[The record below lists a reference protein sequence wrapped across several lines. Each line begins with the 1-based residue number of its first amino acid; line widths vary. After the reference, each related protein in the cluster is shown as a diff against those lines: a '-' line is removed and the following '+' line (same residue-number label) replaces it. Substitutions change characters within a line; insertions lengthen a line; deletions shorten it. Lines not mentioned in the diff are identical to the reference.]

1 MIEIFVVDNENNKT
15 KFKPKKIR
23 DKIMEETGLDILIA
37 TNITRQV
44 VGTIKKNYKDEIST
58 STIRSLI
65 NAQLVK
71 RGLTSEELKS
81 RKLGMSVADYED
93 LIQNGC
99 KDNANISYS
108 PEMISK
114 YAYDSIAKEYALL
127 TQPTEQADAHIDGL
141 YHEHDL
147 EFYNLRPNC
156 LSGNNN
162 IIIKDE
168 EGNISYTT
176 IKEFVEE
183 MFLSDKT
190 YYVPSLNVKTNS
202 MEWKRIE
209 NAYLSSPSEETYL
222 VTFSKGY
229 SIECTSDHKFIKS
242 HNNKAQKQYDIKV
255 SEFDNYKDLRLCN
268 ITDLKENN
276 DLNDYNESALFGF
289 FLGDGYISNK
299 GNIKFSFSKK
309 DKAEYLYHLLEQLKI
324 NFTYTETDYYDTGYL
339 YSFYIKDKIYPQLS
353 KSELIKKYTSKYNLT
368 GILEGL
374 INSDGHIRLDIND
387 VLRLNFTNTNKSI
400 FDLYQLCLI
409 SNGIRGFINITEFD
423 NPNHKDAYNSS
434 SFGEKLLSLLSSMN
448 ICNRFVPIIKKANP
462 NMKKYDEIGELKVRS
477 IEYTGTQPVYNLT
490 IADNHNYLAG
500 INGFVL
506 TQNCMN
512 YDLRFFARN
521 GLKIDGKGLM
531 GSVAKPAKSL
541 EVLLNH
547 MLQALMAGATVF
559 SGGQGFAN
567 FNTLLAPY
575 CVGRTYKEIKQAI
588 QNFIFNC
595 NMSLICRGGQV
606 LFSSIGVDLSVP
618 KVLAD
623 EPAICP
629 GGIKNGV
636 YKDYQEQAD
645 LIFRAICEV
654 LNEKDGN
661 NAYHRFPNCNSFDTP
676 LILRKNGIVTV
687 KNIGEFVD
695 NCIEQ
700 EYQNYF
706 DSKVSY
712 CTDDY
717 EVLSVNKDTHNLEW
731 KKITCAIRNPNQDI
745 YEVKTTRG
753 FNLKVT
759 ANHPFI
765 TYASVG
771 FGSFD
776 GRKLSSFKPNTR
788 LCTFNDNIIDYI
800 ENNIGTFIGFFLG
813 DGTKDTNIENRIL
826 FSLYKEDKIRYLDN
840 LLQEIGFEFIRRD
853 YDTRSEFTLLANKQ
867 PNNQLKQVVIDC
879 YNMKNNKLLSKYN
892 NSKYYLGLFTGLIN
906 SDGYIHTSKDI
917 DKPSNIV
924 KFSNTNKELIN
935 LYTNIA
941 HIYGLTLSKSLKQ
954 TPTKNTHNEC
964 YDIRFGGNTMQE
976 LLNHITLR
984 DGHKSRLIDV
994 DYIPRNHFSSV
1005 SIKSIEKV
1013 DYEGYTYD
1021 LEVEDNHNYFAGEI
1035 PVLNHNCLF
1044 NIREGD
1050 LDKYEGNC
1058 KLLHELGANNPTIY
1072 YVNCKDIERTVMGAL
1087 TSDTP
1092 VMTNKGFKYPYE
1104 LKIGDTVMTYSSDG
1118 SKCWNKIYNVIE
1130 KIAPSKVFKITCD
1143 NGYSFKVTDNHKLP
1157 TVDGIVKSENLKVG
1171 MGLYNYIDELY
1182 NPTNDYEAEF
1192 IGVFLADGFIKHKPR
1207 HQYDDEYIE
1216 FHVCKE
1222 WKLKEIIKLCEKC
1235 NYNYKF
1241 IQRKDKSFSIKVY
1254 EKELRDKL
1262 VKLYDDNLGVKK
1274 FPTEYW
1280 NDKNKLANI
1289 IKGLMFDGRKQ
1300 SNTSYIWSCSD
1311 KELVYDVCYA
1321 LSYIGLYS
1329 SIYVD
1334 IRKGKTGNW
1343 RTNYRVTFGKDKKP
1357 KHTRGRKTTTIKS
1370 IELVDNTEPVYDL
1383 SIENNPN
1390 YVCGL
1395 GGIHSENC
1403 RTATPMN
1410 YAYNYEDDCLNTGN
1424 FMYNTLNLP
1433 LIALEVDG
1441 DENDFY
1447 TKLNDV
1453 CEIAYDNLHHRRK
1466 EVIDAIYNKHLSDFL
1481 LQEDI
1486 ETGKP
1491 LYDIDRTTITLG
1503 FCGLNECLEVLYG
1516 GGITEYEDK
1525 GIDIVKFLNA
1535 KKEEFNK
1542 RDGLRWSVIGSP
1554 AESTAHRFAEIIKD
1568 KYPNAKVQGIKG
1580 SYYLTNSSHIPV
1592 DSGVMLSEHI
1602 KNSAKFHKLTLGGN
1616 ILHLWLGEV
1625 WSDAEAL
1632 WKLNKKI
1639 LETGTIFWAYS
1650 KVFTYCNLCGFT
1662 INEKT
1667 DICPVCK
1674 TDDVITYDRITGYYL
1689 PTVGYNNGKQQ
1700 EFEDRYRHTLNR

>member
-1 MIEIFVVDNENNKT
+1 MIKIFVVDNENNKT

-23 DKIMEETGLDILIA
+23 DKIMEETGLDILVA

-44 VGTIKKNYKDEIST
+44 VGTIKKNYQDEIST

-99 KDNANISYS
+99 NDNANISYS

-127 TQPTEQADAHIDGL
+127 TQPTEQADTHIDGL

-168 EGNISYTT
+168 EDNISYVT
-176 IKEFVEE
+176 IKEFVDE
-183 MFLSDKT
+183 MFLSDKA
-190 YYVPSLNVKTNS
+190 YYVPSLNIKTNS
-202 MEWKRIE
+202 MEWKIIE

-222 VTFSKGY
+222 VTFGKGY

-309 DKAEYLYHLLEQLKI
+309 DKAEYLYHLLERLNI
-324 NFTYTETDYYDTGYL
+324 DFTYTEKESDYYDTGYL
-339 YSFYIKDKIYPQLS
+339 YSFYIKDRIYPQLS

-374 INSDGHIRLDIND
+374 INSDGHIRLDINN

-409 SNGIRGFINITEFD
+409 SNGIRGSINITEFN
-423 NPNHKDAYNSS
+423 NPNHNDAYNSS

-448 ICNRFVPIIKKANP
+448 ICDRFVPIIEKANP
-462 NMKKYDEIGELKVRS
+462 NMKKYDEIGELSVRS

-559 SGGQGFAN
+559 SGGQGYAN
-567 FNTLLAPY
+567 FNTLLSPF
-575 CVGRTYKEIKQAI
+575 CVGRSYKEIKQAI

-629 GGIKNGV
+629 GGIKKGT
-636 YKDYQEQAD
+636 YKDYQEEAD
-645 LIFRAICEV
+645 LVFRAICEV
-654 LNEKDGN
+654 LDEKDGN
-661 NAYHRFPNCNSFDTP
+661 NAYHRFPNT
-676 LILRKNGIVTV
+676 
-687 KNIGEFVD
+687 
-695 NCIEQ
+695 
-700 EYQNYF
+700 
-706 DSKVSY
+706 
-712 CTDDY
+712 
-717 EVLSVNKDTHNLEW
+717 
-731 KKITCAIRNPNQDI
+731 
-745 YEVKTTRG
+745 
-753 FNLKVT
+753 
-759 ANHPFI
+759 
-765 TYASVG
+765 
-771 FGSFD
+771 
-776 GRKLSSFKPNTR
+776 
-788 LCTFNDNIIDYI
+788 
-800 ENNIGTFIGFFLG
+800 
-813 DGTKDTNIENRIL
+813 
-826 FSLYKEDKIRYLDN
+826 
-840 LLQEIGFEFIRRD
+840 
-853 YDTRSEFTLLANKQ
+853 
-867 PNNQLKQVVIDC
+867 
-879 YNMKNNKLLSKYN
+879 
-892 NSKYYLGLFTGLIN
+892 
-906 SDGYIHTSKDI
+906 
-917 DKPSNIV
+917 
-924 KFSNTNKELIN
+924 
-935 LYTNIA
+935 
-941 HIYGLTLSKSLKQ
+941 
-954 TPTKNTHNEC
+954 
-964 YDIRFGGNTMQE
+964 
-976 LLNHITLR
+976 
-984 DGHKSRLIDV
+984 
-994 DYIPRNHFSSV
+994 
-1005 SIKSIEKV
+1005 
-1013 DYEGYTYD
+1013 
-1021 LEVEDNHNYFAGEI
+1021 
-1035 PVLNHNCLF
+1035 LF
-1044 NIREGD
+1044 NIRDGD
-1050 LDKYEGNC
+1050 LDEYDGNC

-1072 YVNCKDIERTVMGAL
+1072 YVNCKDIERTVMG
-1087 TSDTP
+1087 
-1092 VMTNKGFKYPYE
+1092 
-1104 LKIGDTVMTYSSDG
+1104 
-1118 SKCWNKIYNVIE
+1118 
-1130 KIAPSKVFKITCD
+1130 
-1143 NGYSFKVTDNHKLP
+1143 
-1157 TVDGIVKSENLKVG
+1157 
-1171 MGLYNYIDELY
+1171 
-1182 NPTNDYEAEF
+1182 
-1192 IGVFLADGFIKHKPR
+1192 
-1207 HQYDDEYIE
+1207 
-1216 FHVCKE
+1216 
-1222 WKLKEIIKLCEKC
+1222 
-1235 NYNYKF
+1235 
-1241 IQRKDKSFSIKVY
+1241 
-1254 EKELRDKL
+1254 
-1262 VKLYDDNLGVKK
+1262 
-1274 FPTEYW
+1274 
-1280 NDKNKLANI
+1280 
-1289 IKGLMFDGRKQ
+1289 
-1300 SNTSYIWSCSD
+1300 
-1311 KELVYDVCYA
+1311 
-1321 LSYIGLYS
+1321 
-1329 SIYVD
+1329 
-1334 IRKGKTGNW
+1334 
-1343 RTNYRVTFGKDKKP
+1343 
-1357 KHTRGRKTTTIKS
+1357 
-1370 IELVDNTEPVYDL
+1370 
-1383 SIENNPN
+1383 
-1390 YVCGL
+1390 
-1395 GGIHSENC
+1395 C
-1403 RTATPMN
+1403 RTALPMN

-1441 DENDFY
+1441 DEDDFY

-1466 EVIDAIYNKHLSDFL
+1466 EVIDVIYNKHLSDFL
-1481 LQEDI
+1481 LQKDK

-1516 GGITEYEDK
+1516 GGITEFEDK
-1525 GIDIVKFLNA
+1525 GIEIIEFLNS

-1568 KYPNAKVQGIKG
+1568 KYPNAKVQGVKG

-1592 DSGVMLSEHI
+1592 DSGVMLTEHI

-1689 PTVGYNNGKQQ
+1689 PVLSKDKDGNETRQWNNGKVQ
-1700 EFEDRYRHTLNR
+1700 EFKDRYRHSLNG

>member
-1 MIEIFVVDNENNKT
+1 MIKIFVVDNENNKT

-23 DKIMEETGLDILIA
+23 DKIMEETGLDVLVA

-44 VGTIKKNYKDEIST
+44 VGTIKKNYQDEIST

-99 KDNANISYS
+99 NDNANISYS

-127 TQPTEQADAHIDGL
+127 TQPTEQADTHINGL

-168 EGNISYTT
+168 EDNISYIT

-190 YYVPSLNVKTNS
+190 YYVPSLNVKTNN
-202 MEWKRIE
+202 MEWKIIE

-222 VTFSKGY
+222 VTFGKGY

-309 DKAEYLYHLLEQLKI
+309 DKAEYLYHLLEQLNI
-324 NFTYTETDYYDTGYL
+324 DFTYVEKESDYYDTGYL

-353 KSELIKKYTSKYNLT
+353 KSELIKKYTSEYNLT

-374 INSDGHIRLDIND
+374 INSDGHIRLDINN

-409 SNGIRGFINITEFD
+409 SNGIRGSINITEFD
-423 NPNHKDAYNSS
+423 NPNHNDAYNSS

-448 ICNRFVPIIKKANP
+448 ICNRFVPMIEKANP
-462 NMKKYDEIGELKVRS
+462 NMKKYDEIGELSVRS

-512 YDLRFFARN
+512 YDLRFFAKN

-567 FNTLLAPY
+567 FNTLLSPF
-575 CVGRTYKEIKQAI
+575 CVGRSYKEIKQAI

-629 GGIKNGV
+629 GGIKKGT
-636 YKDYQEQAD
+636 YKDYQEEAD

-654 LNEKDGN
+654 LDEKDGN
-661 NAYHRFPNCNSFDTP
+661 NAYHRFPNT
-676 LILRKNGIVTV
+676 
-687 KNIGEFVD
+687 
-695 NCIEQ
+695 
-700 EYQNYF
+700 
-706 DSKVSY
+706 
-712 CTDDY
+712 
-717 EVLSVNKDTHNLEW
+717 
-731 KKITCAIRNPNQDI
+731 
-745 YEVKTTRG
+745 
-753 FNLKVT
+753 
-759 ANHPFI
+759 
-765 TYASVG
+765 
-771 FGSFD
+771 
-776 GRKLSSFKPNTR
+776 
-788 LCTFNDNIIDYI
+788 
-800 ENNIGTFIGFFLG
+800 
-813 DGTKDTNIENRIL
+813 
-826 FSLYKEDKIRYLDN
+826 
-840 LLQEIGFEFIRRD
+840 
-853 YDTRSEFTLLANKQ
+853 
-867 PNNQLKQVVIDC
+867 
-879 YNMKNNKLLSKYN
+879 
-892 NSKYYLGLFTGLIN
+892 
-906 SDGYIHTSKDI
+906 
-917 DKPSNIV
+917 
-924 KFSNTNKELIN
+924 
-935 LYTNIA
+935 
-941 HIYGLTLSKSLKQ
+941 
-954 TPTKNTHNEC
+954 
-964 YDIRFGGNTMQE
+964 
-976 LLNHITLR
+976 
-984 DGHKSRLIDV
+984 
-994 DYIPRNHFSSV
+994 
-1005 SIKSIEKV
+1005 
-1013 DYEGYTYD
+1013 
-1021 LEVEDNHNYFAGEI
+1021 
-1035 PVLNHNCLF
+1035 LF
-1044 NIREGD
+1044 NIRDGD
-1050 LDKYEGNC
+1050 LDEYDGNC

-1087 TSDTP
+1087 TIDTP
-1092 VMTNKGFKYPYE
+1092 VMTDKGFKYPNE
-1104 LKIGDTVMTYSSDG
+1104 LHIGDNVMTYSVDG
-1118 SKCWNKIYNVIE
+1118 SKEWNKIYNIIE
-1130 KIAPSKVFKITCD
+1130 KEAPSKVFKITCD
-1143 NGYSFKVTDNHKLP
+1143 NGYEFKVTDNHKLP
-1157 TVDGIVKSENLKVG
+1157 TSKGIVKSEDLKVG
-1171 MGLYNYIDELY
+1171 MELY
-1182 NPTNDYEAEF
+1182 DYVDVPFDFKEDLEKEF
-1192 IGVFLADGFIKHKPR
+1192 VGIFLADGFIRHKPR
-1207 HQYDDEYIE
+1207 HNKNSNNIE
-1216 FHVCKE
+1216 FHFRKE
-1222 WKLKEIIKLCEKC
+1222 WKKEYVENLCSKL
-1235 NYNYKF
+1235 NYSYETKNH
-1241 IQRKDKSFSIKVY
+1241 KDGSYTIYV
-1254 EKELRDKL
+1254 KELNLRNEL
-1262 VKLYDDNLGVKK
+1262 VELYDDDLNIKR
-1274 FPTEYW
+1274 FPNYW
-1280 NDKNKLANI
+1280 NNKNDIANVLY
-1289 IKGLMFDGRKQ
+1289 GLMFDARIQGSETFVWSS
-1300 SNTSYIWSCSD
+1300 SN

-1321 LSYIGLYS
+1321 ISYLGMKS
-1329 SIYVD
+1329 TIYKD
-1334 IRKGKTGNW
+1334 IQKGSTGNW
-1343 RTNYRVTFGKDKKP
+1343 RINYRISYGKNFNF
-1357 KHTRGRKTTTIKS
+1357 RNTTTIKS
-1370 IELVDNTEPVYDL
+1370 IELVDNEDLVYDL

-1395 GGIHSENC
+1395 GGIHSQNC
-1403 RTATPMN
+1403 RTALPMN

-1441 DENDFY
+1441 DEDDFY

-1466 EVIDAIYNKHLSDFL
+1466 EVIDVIYNKHLSDFL
-1481 LQEDI
+1481 LQKDK

-1516 GGITEYEDK
+1516 GGITEFEDE
-1525 GIDIVKFLNA
+1525 GIDIIEFLNA
-1535 KKEEFNK
+1535 KKDEFNK

-1568 KYPNAKVQGIKG
+1568 KYPNAKVQGVKD

-1592 DSGVMLSEHI
+1592 DSGVMLTEHI

-1689 PTVGYNNGKQQ
+1689 PVLSKDKDGNETRQWNNGKVQ
-1700 EFEDRYRHTLNR
+1700 EFKDRYRHSLNG